1 MITNNFIFIGDS
13 LTFGYGVNRTKSWV
27 ELFKS
32 YSLSSNNINFS
43 IINKGINGN
52 TTTDMLNRFTEDV
65 PRLNPKA
72 VFIMGGTN
80 DLLSNRSLNLILDN
94 IELMIKETLSKTS
107 NIFIGIPP
115 VIIKKDAYN
124 LFMPS
129 LTYDYC
135 ENNLPKLREGLI
147 NLCNNYKIKYID
159 FYNFTLNINSKEIFI
174 DGIHFNEK
182 GHKLLFEEFINILD
196 YNIKFIK

>member
-1 MITNNFIFIGDS
+1 MNSNNFIFIGDS
-13 LTFGYGVNRTKSWV
+13 LTFGYGVPINKCWI
-27 ELFKS
+27 ELFKK
-32 YSLSSNNINFS
+32 YSLSSNMNFS

-65 PRLNPKA
+65 TMLNPKS

-80 DLLSNRSLNLILDN
+80 DLLSNRPLNSILDN
-94 IELMIKETLSKTS
+94 IELMLKEALTKTN

-115 VIIKKDAYN
+115 RIIKEDAYK

-129 LTYDYC
+129 STYDYC
-135 ENNLPKLREGLI
+135 ETNLPKLREGLI
-147 NLCNNYKIKYID
+147 KLSKNYKIKYID
-159 FYNFTLNINSKEIFI
+159 FYNMSLILDQKEIFL

-182 GHKLLFEEFINILD
+182 GHKLIFNEFIKILD
-196 YNIKFIK
+196 L